1 MSLNREI
8 CFVGKYP
15 GIHLLH
21 KGGCVCMKG
30 HLFSTPGPFI
40 FWKQGREWFQPF
52 EDPGVSQG
60 VKEHFAPTK
69 WRKQGT
75 QQPP

>member
-1 MSLNREI
+1 
-8 CFVGKYP
+8 
-15 GIHLLH
+15 
-21 KGGCVCMKG
+21 MKG

-75 QQPP
+75 QQLP